1 MNDVFLVSAPNDAN
15 DASPALLSRRGAL
28 WTLTGGALAILAG
41 CRRADAAGGDAGGA
55 LPRMA
60 PGDLNARL
68 GEVRDGKIDLLHVGP
83 AYLFGK
89 ARIPHAR
96 HPGEASTAEGYAAI
110 VAELRKLGADREVV
124 FYCGCCPTKNCPN
137 IAPAERAAHE
147 AGLRRASVL
156 DLPTTLKADW
166 SDHGYPVERS

>member
-15 DASPALLSRRGAL
+15 DASPALLSRRGA
-28 WTLTGGALAILAG
+28 
-41 CRRADAAGGDAGGA
+41 
-55 LPRMA
+55 
-60 PGDLNARL
+60 
-68 GEVRDGKIDLLHVGP
+68 LHVGP